1 MICTRTDQSKCI
13 RDRPVQVREHDSVL
27 AGVESG
33 RGEERNVEI
42 HSSIEALQP
51 SRDSLYA
58 GGYTVDDERLRRPSV
73 SVRVP
78 ATAHGA
84 DHGTCRRDG
93 SAVLCKGIARK
104 WATRECHRSG
114 QAYVQRI
121 AQNAIICTPIL
132 SCSPSATG
140 ILNTRITVVDIH
152 PHAL

>member
-1 MICTRTDQSKCI
+1 M
-13 RDRPVQVREHDSVL
+13 L

-84 DHGTCRRDG
+84 DHGVQAKAAEISSLIPRL
-93 SAVLCKGIARK
+93 AF
-104 WATRECHRSG
+104 RS
-114 QAYVQRI
+114 
-121 AQNAIICTPIL
+121 T
-132 SCSPSATG
+132 
-140 ILNTRITVVDIH
+140 
-152 PHAL
+152 